1 LSTTTARTT
10 ESAAFVPAAGGGL
23 RWALADSLVLTWR
36 NLLQTIRVPELL
48 FFMMV
53 QPIMFV
59 LLFAYV
65 FGGAI
70 PIPGGGNYREYLMA
84 GVFVQTVA
92 FTTYPTAIGLAFD
105 LQLGIVDRFR
115 ALPMSRSAVLIGRTL
130 GDSAR
135 MVATIV
141 VMSLCGLIIGWRI
154 REGVLSALAAF
165 ALLLFFGYAMSWIG
179 ALVGLSS
186 PNPET
191 AQTAGLF
198 WLFPLTFL
206 SNAFAPTQNMPAV
219 VKAFAEWNP
228 VSAIVTATRDL
239 FGNPN
244 PMAASDS
251 FPAQHA
257 LALSLFW
264 CVLIIAVF
272 APLSVRKYRKTASR

>member
-1 LSTTTARTT
+1 MSTTTQQTQVPAVSRT
-10 ESAAFVPAAGGGL
+10 AAGGGV
-23 RWALADSLVLTWR
+23 RWFVSDSLVLTWR

-70 PIPGGGNYREYLMA
+70 PIPGGGSYREYLMA
-84 GVFVQTVA
+84 GVFAQTVS
-92 FTTYPTAIGLAFD
+92 
-105 LQLGIVDRFR
+105 
-115 ALPMSRSAVLIGRTL
+115 LPMSRSAVLVGRTL

-141 VMSLCGLIIGWRI
+141 VMTLCGLLVGWRMHN
-154 REGVLSALAAF
+154 GLLNALAAF
-165 ALLLFFGYAMSWIG
+165 ALLLFFGYSMSWIG
-179 ALVGLSS
+179 ALVGLKS

-198 WLFPLTFL
+198 WLFPLTFM
-206 SNAFAPTQNMPAV
+206 SNAFAPTQGMPTAV
-219 VKAFAEWNP
+219 RVFAEWNP
-228 VSAIVTATRDL
+228 ITAVVTACRDL

-244 PMAASDS
+244 PTVASDA
-251 FPAQHA
+251 FPAQHPVLTA
-257 LALSLFW
+257 LLW
-264 CVLIIAVF
+264 RVLIIAVF
-272 APLSVRKYRKTASR
+272 APLSVRTYRKTASR